1 MIMQKVLYISIENVL
16 DLLTY
21 IDKLQINLL
30 DLLNL
35 LFWLFHRNFVPWWYL
50 FFLMYQLTL

>member
-35 LFWLFHRNFVPWWYL
+35 LF
-50 FFLMYQLTL
+50 

>member
-1 MIMQKVLYISIENVL
+1 MQKVLYISIENVL

-35 LFWLFHRNFVPWWYL
+35 LF
-50 FFLMYQLTL
+50 